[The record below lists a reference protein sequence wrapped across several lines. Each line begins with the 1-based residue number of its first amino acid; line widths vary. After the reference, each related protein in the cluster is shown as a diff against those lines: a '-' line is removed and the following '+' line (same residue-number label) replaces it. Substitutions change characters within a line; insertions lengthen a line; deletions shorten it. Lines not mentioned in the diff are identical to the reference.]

1 MFRSNSLNKIT
12 HLEKNKVNTDSL
24 KRDHKKF
31 KKRKKQL
38 ILKFQQRFGM
48 KKITVSS
55 AEVNKTTLSANDDK
69 RIQSID
75 STEAYAYETSKDLE
89 CKKEKNNLN
98 NIIKQ

>member
-1 MFRSNSLNKIT
+1 
-12 HLEKNKVNTDSL
+12 
-24 KRDHKKF
+24 
-31 KKRKKQL
+31 
-38 ILKFQQRFGM
+38 M